1 MEEGSPSRG
10 HPGRGLTNLAKLQCY
25 WQPPWCHNDV
35 LSLVGPK
42 TIAGGHIHEHPL
54 VTWEQPPALGG
65 TLVGATSTTTPSLPS
80 CSTLSM
86 Q

>member
-42 TIAGGHIHEHPL
+42 TIAAHEYQ
-54 VTWEQPPALGG
+54 TRSLGDCDQNEVNQNHFRDKDRSQWN
-65 TLVGATSTTTPSLPS
+65 TQFSEHTF
-80 CSTLSM
+80 
-86 Q
+86 